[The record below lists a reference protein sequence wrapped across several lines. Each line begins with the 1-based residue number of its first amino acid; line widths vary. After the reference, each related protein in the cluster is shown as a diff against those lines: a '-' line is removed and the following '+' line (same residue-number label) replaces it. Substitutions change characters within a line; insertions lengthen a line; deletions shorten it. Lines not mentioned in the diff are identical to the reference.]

1 MSGRDRLDVVA
12 ARQVAGSTGYDRG
25 FTAACVAAKLR
36 IRALHSHV
44 MRTPWWR
51 RGKRNA
57 QLAALEHAFV
67 AIDQLQ
73 NGGPYGSR

>member
-1 MSGRDRLDVVA
+1 MTVGREQLSLVA
-12 ARQVAGSTGYDRG
+12 ARQVAGDAGFERG
-25 FTAACVAAKLR
+25 FRAACALAKLR
-36 IRALHSHV
+36 IRALHSRV

-67 AIDQLQ
+67 AIDELQ
-73 NGGPYGSR
+73 NGGPDGR